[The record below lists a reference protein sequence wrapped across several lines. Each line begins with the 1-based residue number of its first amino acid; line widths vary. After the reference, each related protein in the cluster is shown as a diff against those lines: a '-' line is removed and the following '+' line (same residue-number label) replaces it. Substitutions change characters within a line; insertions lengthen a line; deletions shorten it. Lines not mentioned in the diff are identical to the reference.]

1 MIPIAM
7 ISLERFASILEQID
21 RLTALG
27 VEDFA
32 DLTPKK
38 AAGPE
43 HIRHVDLLHPL
54 KPFRLDLRVN
64 SYLDAI
70 DNHKIRSLAVIRC

>member
-1 MIPIAM
+1 
-7 ISLERFASILEQID
+7 
-21 RLTALG
+21 
-27 VEDFA
+27 
-32 DLTPKK
+32 
-38 AAGPE
+38 
-43 HIRHVDLLHPL
+43 VDLLHPL